1 MKIHPPQLRLPPRYL
16 RPGIEIQRMC
26 RVSQYTVLSGSAGNC
41 QGIQTDLWAP
51 THLHPSFA
59 LKKLGQADGVEMS
72 QRWCPICPSHRHR
85 LHPPVPAPP
94 LCEIRQ
100 QRQAENSSET
110 HDAFYSNT
118 DLSDQSH
125 LSSPLSAAGGRVK
138 VGTTKTP
145 AARGQH
151 TVPVLSEQSAQREE
165 SSRSKFTTSQML
177 LREFPREKDSS

>member
-1 MKIHPPQLRLPPRYL
+1 MGRSKPKRKGGIREVKIHPPQLRLPPRYL

-94 LCEIRQ
+94 LCDRRRIPQRLTMPFIVTQTFLINPTSPAHFQLLGGGLKWERRRLQ
-100 QRQAENSSET
+100 QHEASTQCLSFLSKAHNARKVLEANSLQAKCS
-110 HDAFYSNT
+110 
-118 DLSDQSH
+118 
-125 LSSPLSAAGGRVK
+125 
-138 VGTTKTP
+138 
-145 AARGQH
+145 
-151 TVPVLSEQSAQREE
+151 
-165 SSRSKFTTSQML
+165 
-177 LREFPREKDSS
+177 